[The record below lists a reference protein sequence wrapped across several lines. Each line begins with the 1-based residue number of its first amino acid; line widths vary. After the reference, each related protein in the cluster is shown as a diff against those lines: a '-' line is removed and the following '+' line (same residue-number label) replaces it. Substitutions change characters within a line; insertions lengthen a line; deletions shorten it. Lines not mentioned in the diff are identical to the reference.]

1 MTSSQF
7 NFKVLEVNSTPK
19 QTERGLATAKCAI
32 VTEGNIVRR
41 ESMMSVNLLIKAD
54 SYKKGDDIKGVAG
67 SIEQTTFVD
76 PTSGDT
82 KTSQWFIPE

>member
-1 MTSSQF
+1 MENSKF

-19 QTERGLATAKCAI
+19 QTERGLSTAKCSI

-41 ESMMSVNLLIKAD
+41 EAMMTVNLLIKSG
-54 SYKKGDDIKGVAG
+54 SYSKGDDIKGVVG
-67 SIEQTTFVD
+67 SVEQTTFVD

>member
-1 MTSSQF
+1 MASSKF
-7 NFKVLEVNSTPK
+7 NFKVIEVNSTPK
-19 QTERGLATAKCAI
+19 QAERGLATAKCMI

-41 ESMMSVNLLIKAD
+41 ESMMSVNLLIKAGTHA
-54 SYKKGDDIKGVAG
+54 KGDELKEVPG

-76 PTSGDT
+76 PTSGEQ